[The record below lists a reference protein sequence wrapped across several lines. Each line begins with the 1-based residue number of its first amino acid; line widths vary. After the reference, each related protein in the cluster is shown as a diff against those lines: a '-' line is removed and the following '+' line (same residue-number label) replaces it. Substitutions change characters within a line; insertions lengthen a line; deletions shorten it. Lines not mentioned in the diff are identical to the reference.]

1 MPRGAAQQALE
12 ASELYL
18 HSARGSSP
26 RRQPEDPWRG
36 RAPGTPPRPAP
47 PELGLSGE
55 DGQARG
61 RAKTAPA
68 PGLRTSSFLCWG
80 FMSLPVFHFKLP
92 NDHPQSAAALPG
104 GLRPSR
110 PGVAPRHP
118 RWPCLTGRATR
129 PAGGDTHEGTLL
141 VSPETKRHRD
151 RVGNGS
157 PLPPPDYFLYASAA
171 SPVANRL
178 LTTARRICCGFA
190 VPQSARIL
198 LPPSPALATYQW

>member
-1 MPRGAAQQALE
+1 MCLE
-12 ASELYL
+12 EQLSKPEKRASCT
-18 HSARGSSP
+18 S
-26 RRQPEDPWRG
+26 
-36 RAPGTPPRPAP
+36 TPPAAPAPAGSQRIPGGEGRREHRPAP
-47 PELGLSGE
+47 AGPLWKRRAGP
-55 DGQARG
+55 GQGKDSTSTR
-61 RAKTAPA
+61 
-68 PGLRTSSFLCWG
+68 LRTLSFLRWG
-80 FMSLPVFHFKLP
+80 FMPLPVFHFKLP

-110 PGVAPRHP
+110 PGAAPRHP
-118 RWPCLTGRATR
+118 RWPCLTGRAAR

-151 RVGNGS
+151 RVGDGS
-157 PLPPPDYFLYASAA
+157 PLPPPDYFLYASDA

-190 VPQSARIL
+190 VPQSARVL